1 MNFVLNERIHKMRK
15 KVLVVDDTVFMRT
28 SLRLLLERND
38 FEVVGEADNGLAAIN
53 KYREFMPDLVT
64 MDITMPEMDGLQAL
78 KAIKQINAKA
88 KVVMVSAMGQEAQV
102 RESIL
107 NGAISFIVKP
117 YKDENVINTL
127 RKIAEL

>member
-1 MNFVLNERIHKMRK
+1 MGK

-38 FEVVGEADNGLAAIN
+38 FEVVGEADNGLTAIN
-53 KYREFMPDLVT
+53 KYREFMPDVVT

-78 KAIKQINAKA
+78 KAIRQINANA

-107 NGAISFIVKP
+107 HGATSFIVKP
-117 YKDENVINTL
+117 YKDEHVINTL
-127 RKIAEL
+127 RKIADS

>member
-1 MNFVLNERIHKMRK
+1 MNFVLNERVHKMRK

-38 FEVVGEADNGLAAIN
+38 FEVVGEADNGLVAIN

-78 KAIKQINAKA
+78 KAIRQINANA

-127 RKIAEL
+127 RKIVEL

>member
-78 KAIKQINAKA
+78 KAIRQINANA

-127 RKIAEL
+127 RKIVEL

>member
-15 KVLVVDDTVFMRT
+15 KILVVDDTVFMRT

-78 KAIKQINAKA
+78 KAIRQINANA

-127 RKIAEL
+127 RKIVEL